1 MSVVLI
7 VKEIEKVSV
16 MQDLNLGE
24 LSEYRDNDKNKKM
37 KIS

>member
-1 MSVVLI
+1 MSEVLI